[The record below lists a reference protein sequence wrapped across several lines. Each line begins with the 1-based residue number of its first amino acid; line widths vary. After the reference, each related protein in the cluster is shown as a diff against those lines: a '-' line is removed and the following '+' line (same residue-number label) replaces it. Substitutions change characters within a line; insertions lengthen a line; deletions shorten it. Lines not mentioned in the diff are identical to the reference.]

1 MLEFLGRVTPG
12 EWIVVFATVMGP
24 ILAVQAQ
31 KRLERLRE
39 RHNAKIWVF
48 SALLNTRGQ
57 RLSQDHVRALNM
69 IDVAFYGS
77 KLLGMR
83 YQSKSDKR
91 VVAAWKTYLDNLG
104 TDTAGYNDA
113 QWAVLVAKRTDLFI
127 DLLAEISKS
136 VGFDFDR
143 LHIEK
148 SVYIPVAHSQQE
160 QEQTQLREAL
170 VKVFSGG
177 QPLRMEVTSLPTNPE
192 AAAAHLQMIQQMVE
206 VTRNGRMEVTLHEQ
220 GGGARESQT

>member
-1 MLEFLGRVTPG
+1 MLEFLRGVTPG

-39 RHNAKIWVF
+39 RHNAKLWVF
-48 SALLNTRGQ
+48 STLLNTRGQ

-77 KLLGMR
+77 KLFGIR
-83 YQSKSDKR
+83 YQSKSDKT
-91 VVAAWKTYLDNLG
+91 VVAAWRTYLDNLG
-104 TDTAGYNDA
+104 TDTRTHTEA
-113 QWAVLVAKRTDLFI
+113 QWAVLFAKRTELFVN
-127 DLLAEISKS
+127 LLAEISKS

-160 QEQTQLREAL
+160 QEQNQLREAFL
-170 VKVFSGG
+170 EVFTGAK
-177 QPLRMEVTSLPTNPE
+177 PLKMEVASWPTNAD
-192 AAAAHLQMIQQMVE
+192 AAAAHVQMLKQMVE
-206 VTRNGRMEVTLHEQ
+206 VTRNGRMQVVVSEGDGT
-220 GGGARESQT
+220 APAA